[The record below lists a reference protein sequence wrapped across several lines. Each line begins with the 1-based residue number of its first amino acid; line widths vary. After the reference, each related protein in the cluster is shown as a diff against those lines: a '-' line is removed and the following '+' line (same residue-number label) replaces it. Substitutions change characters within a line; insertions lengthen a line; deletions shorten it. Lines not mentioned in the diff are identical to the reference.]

1 MEAFILSG
9 LVVGSIYAIS
19 ALGLVLT
26 YTSSRVLN
34 FAHGAI
40 AYFAAVFYYWLNSQQ
55 GWSIPAAA
63 VMTILVMCPILGFLL
78 WAILFR
84 LLTHAPSE
92 VRFVSTVGLWVA
104 LPALTKI
111 LFPFSKTE
119 TFDAQGLVKSPPDIF
134 SVMGINVNENQ
145 AAVLISAVVVA
156 VALTIILRA
165 TPIGLAT
172 RGAVDSPRTARLS
185 GINTSAIAAGS
196 WMAGTAL
203 AGFAGVLLTPILG
216 LSEIQFTFLLVV
228 SLAAA
233 VIGRL
238 TSLPLTFAGAMA
250 IGLIQGIS
258 VDFLPDEGVLARGFR
273 PSLPFIAMLIALLA
287 YQGLRR
293 ERFEVDLR
301 AGPAEE
307 RPPVPPRLRGWR
319 AAVGPLTL
327 CVVLLSVPL
336 WLDDFWIGVVSQ
348 GIALAILYLTFTLV
362 IGEGGMLSLCQITLA
377 GIGAFSA
384 ARLATESG
392 VPVGLALLLGA
403 AIAVPVGLIV
413 ALISLR
419 LGDIYLALA
428 TLAFA
433 LLIENLVFARSDFEN
448 FSAGI
453 VLTRPVFFGIDFNDR
468 TNFYLLLVGIFLLS
482 ALLIITLRKATSGLV
497 FAALRSSETASA
509 TTGIGIVRTKLILF
523 AASSFMAGL
532 GGGLLAMTIGRATTT
547 TFNLLVGIVWIAI
560 VVTWGV
566 RSVVGALLA
575 GIIFAVI
582 PQQLSLILVLIAVL
596 VVVGL
601 IVRLVITK
609 NINTPIGA
617 AAAVAL
623 LIGGFFIIRYLLD
636 IEVSE
641 SWVDVPTLLFGLG
654 AIVLAREPQGVVA
667 DMINRFR
674 IRRLRTETRLI
685 GKATQIANPVTKSE
699 S

>member
-1 MEAFILSG
+1 MSAFILSG
-9 LVVGSIYAIS
+9 LVIGSIYAIS

-34 FAHGAI
+34 FAHGAL
-40 AYFAAVFYYWLNSQQ
+40 AYFAAVFYYWLNNQQ

-63 VMTILVMCPILGFLL
+63 IVTILVMCPALGLFL

-84 LLTHAPSE
+84 RLTHAPSE

-134 SVMGINVNENQ
+134 NVLGINVNENQ
-145 AAVLISAVVVA
+145 AAVLISAVVV
-156 VALTIILRA
+156 VVTLTIVLRA
-165 TPIGLAT
+165 TPIGLTTRAT
-172 RGAVDSPRTARLS
+172 VDSPRTARIS
-185 GINTSAIAAGS
+185 GINTSAITAGS

-273 PSLPFIAMLIALLA
+273 PSLPFVAMLIALLA

-307 RPPVPPRLRGWR
+307 RAPVPERWRGWR
-319 AAVGPLTL
+319 AAIGPLTL
-327 CVVLLSVPL
+327 CIILLSVPL
-336 WLDDFWIGVVSQ
+336 WLDDFWVGVVSQ

-384 ARLATESG
+384 ARLAAESG
-392 VPVGLALLLGA
+392 VPVGVALLAGA
-403 AIAVPVGLIV
+403 AIAVPIGLVV

-433 LLIENLVFARSDFEN
+433 LLVENLVFARSDFEN
-448 FSAGI
+448 FGAG
-453 VLTRPVFFGIDFNDR
+453 VALARPVFLGIDFNDR
-468 TNFYLLLVGIFLLS
+468 TNFYLLLVAVFLLS
-482 ALLIITLRKATSGLV
+482 ALLIATLRRATSGMV

-509 TTGIGIVRTKLILF
+509 TTGIGVIRTKLILF
-523 AASSFMAGL
+523 AASSFIAGL

-547 TFNLLVGIVWIAI
+547 TFNLLVGVVWIAI

-582 PQQLSLILVLIAVL
+582 PQQLSLILVLIAVMI
-596 VVVGL
+596 VAGL
-601 IVRLVITK
+601 IVRLIITK
-609 NINTPIGA
+609 SIRTPIGA
-617 AAAVAL
+617 ISGVML
-623 LIGGFFIIRYLLD
+623 LIGGIFIVRWLLD

-641 SWVDVPTLLFGLG
+641 SWVDVPTMLFGLG
-654 AIVLAREPQGVVA
+654 AIGLAREPQGLVA
-667 DMINRFR
+667 DTINRFR
-674 IRRLRTETRLI
+674 LRRIRTEARLLN
-685 GKATQIANPVTKSE
+685 TQSQVGT
-699 S
+699 